1 MSGILAVNS
10 SQSALDFPVPLAVK
24 YQPKRIADFLVE
36 KPRRIMSNLA
46 AHPFPSE
53 WYFLGPSGTGKTTM
67 AQALAAE
74 IPAEMHH
81 IPSKDCTLETVNEV
95 CKQCWFAPRMADT
108 WQPCKLH
115 LVLVDE
121 ADQMSYPAQLAFLSK
136 LDSTAKPPNTI
147 FIFTGN
153 DTKNLE
159 ARFMSRV
166 RLVEF
171 SSYGLANQMVKL
183 LERVWMIETGGLL
196 TPPNFKRI
204 VKDANNNIRDAFMT
218 LEVEMMSA
226 QPTSE
231 QETCGALVEVTA

>member
-1 MSGILAVNS
+1 
-10 SQSALDFPVPLAVK
+10 
-24 YQPKRIADFLVE
+24 
-36 KPRRIMSNLA
+36 
-46 AHPFPSE
+46 
-53 WYFLGPSGTGKTTM
+53 M
-67 AQALAAE
+67 AQALANE
-74 IPAEMHH
+74 IPAELHH
-81 IPSKDCTLETVNEV
+81 IPSKECTLETVNDV

-166 RLVEF
+166 RLIEF
-171 SSYGLANQMVKL
+171 SNYGLANEMVKL

-218 LEVEMMSA
+218 LEVELMSA
-226 QPTSE
+226 EPLSAPE
-231 QETCGALVEVTA
+231 NRGALVEVAA